1 MRTFVYSNFCTI
13 LFGNKEFIDH
23 RNDQPLNFRKNFTR
37 IFTTEK
43 AKIPNRRKRHV
54 SINFG
59 IYITYDLN
67 CVLSAFEIFIN
78 VKH

>member
-1 MRTFVYSNFCTI
+1 MYSNFCTI
-13 LFGNKEFIDH
+13 LFRNKEFIDR

-43 AKIPNRRKRHV
+43 AKIPNRRKTHV

-59 IYITYDLN
+59 IYITCDLN

-78 VKH
+78 VKQ

>member
-1 MRTFVYSNFCTI
+1 MYSNFCTI

-23 RNDQPLNFRKNFTR
+23 RNDQPLNFRKNFTG

-43 AKIPNRRKRHV
+43 AKIPNRGKRYI

-67 CVLSAFEIFIN
+67 YVLSAFEIFIN
-78 VKH
+78 VKQ

>member
-1 MRTFVYSNFCTI
+1 MYSNFCTI
-13 LFGNKEFIDH
+13 LLGNKEFIDH
-23 RNDQPLNFRKNFTR
+23 RNDQPLNFRKNFTG

-43 AKIPNRRKRHV
+43 AKIPNRGKRHI

-67 CVLSAFEIFIN
+67 YVLSAFEIFIN
-78 VKH
+78 VKQ